1 MPLIMEKPT
10 LQTAN
15 TRGKCLVRCML
26 LLTVFCSNWSNAQ
39 PYTVGNTYNGYNNLV
54 QYVYGNLPI
63 IITAPHG
70 GLQTG
75 GLPDR
80 ACANIVTTTDANTD
94 QLALAVQ
101 AKLTALFGKVPHL
114 VVCNLKRSKI
124 DVNRPLDEGTC
135 NNATAAIS
143 WNDYHNFISAA
154 RNTVLQQYGKGLLI
168 DLHGHGHTIQ
178 RVELGYNLS
187 ASQLANTDAYL
198 NGSTPIAGST
208 IRSLVGNN
216 LTGQTHAHLIRG
228 PFSFGTYLQA
238 SGYPAVPSVS
248 IPNPGTE
255 PYFSGGYT
263 VETWGSKD
271 GGTLDAIQIESNY
284 TGLRDNSVN
293 INNYATALANSI
305 KAFIEKHY
313 FALGTLPLP
322 LVSFTGVKDGASALL
337 QWTTYD
343 ERNAKEFVIQRNT
356 VGVQWDSIGK
366 LLASGTIGS
375 TASYSYRDLNPGR
388 VQNRYRLVQRNNDGQ
403 VSISKLVLLDFSSQV
418 DALTVYPNPT
428 AGGWL
433 NFSVNISGP
442 VKLYNSVGQL
452 VYEKSF
458 STNIDQILLP
468 TLPPGLYGLRTA
480 VGTIMLLISH

>member
-1 MPLIMEKPT
+1 MPLTMEKPT
-10 LQTAN
+10 LQPAN
-15 TRGKCLVRCML
+15 KRGKRLVCCML
-26 LLTVFCSNWSNAQ
+26 LLTIFSSNWSNAQ
-39 PYTVGNTYNGYNNLV
+39 PYTVGNTYNGYNNSV

-80 ACANIVTTTDANTD
+80 SCSNIVTTTDANTD

-101 AKLTALFGKVPHL
+101 SKLTALFGKVPHL
-114 VVCNLKRSKI
+114 VVCNLKRTKI

-135 NNATAAIS
+135 NNATAGLS

-154 RNTVLQQYGKGLLI
+154 RNTVVQQYGKGLLI
-168 DLHGHGHTIQ
+168 DIHGHGHTIQ
-178 RVELGYNLS
+178 RAELGYNLS
-187 ASQLANTDAYL
+187 ATQLGNTDAYL
-198 NGSTPIAGST
+198 NGSTPLSGST

-216 LTGQTHAHLIRG
+216 LTGQTHANLIRG

-238 SGYPAVPSVS
+238 SGYPAVPSAS
-248 IPNPGTE
+248 IPNPGTD

-271 GGTLDAIQIESNY
+271 GGTVDAIQIESNY
-284 TGLRDNSVN
+284 TGIRDNTTN

-305 KAFIEKHY
+305 KAYLEKHY
-313 FALGTLPLP
+313 FAPGTLPLP
-322 LVSFTGVKDGASALL
+322 LLGFTGTKDGSAALL

-356 VGVQWDSIGK
+356 TGTQWDSIGK
-366 LLASGTIGS
+366 QLSSGTVGAS
-375 TASYSYRDLNPGR
+375 TSYSYRDLNPSRG
-388 VQNRYRLVQRNNDGQ
+388 QNRYRLVQRNNDGQ

-418 DALTVYPNPT
+418 AALTVYPNPSL
-428 AGGWL
+428 GGWL
-433 NFSVNISGP
+433 NFSSSITGP

-480 VGTIMLLISH
+480 MGTILLLLK